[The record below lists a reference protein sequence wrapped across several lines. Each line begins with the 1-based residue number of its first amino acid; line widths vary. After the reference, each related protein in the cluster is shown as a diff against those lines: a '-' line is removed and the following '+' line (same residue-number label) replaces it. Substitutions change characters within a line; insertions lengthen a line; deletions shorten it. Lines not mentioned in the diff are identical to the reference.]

1 MDERF
6 VMHRFYSSRL
16 TLVAGALALGIWFN
30 YEWFVNERLRLDLV
44 AILGVMALTKAVAM
58 IYYRLTR

>member
-6 VMHRFYSSRL
+6 VMHRYYSSRL
-16 TLVAGALALGIWFN
+16 SLIAGVLALGIWFN
-30 YEWFVNERLRLDLV
+30 YEWYVNERLRLDLL
-44 AILGVMALTKAVAM
+44 AILAIMALAKVIAM

>member
-6 VMHRFYSSRL
+6 MMHRFYSSRMA
-16 TLVAGALALGIWFN
+16 LVAGALALGIWFN
-30 YEWFVNERLRLDLV
+30 YEWFVNGRLRLDLV
-44 AILGVMALTKAVAM
+44 AILAIMALAKVVAM